1 MAGHKEVISE
11 TGKQM
16 LMQVRAIC
24 EGYPEVIEHV
34 DGFGHTSF
42 RVKDKPFVIMG
53 ENEKGTILNIKTY
66 PETQEILIQE
76 ERFFRPA
83 YIGQHGW
90 TGIYHS
96 SELNWK
102 EISALI
108 DEAYRRTAP
117 KRLIKILEPDM
128 RQERE

>member
-1 MAGHKEVISE
+1 MASHKEIVSE

-16 LMQVRAIC
+16 LQQVRGIC
-24 EGYPEVIEHV
+24 IGFPEVTEHV

-53 ENEKGTILNIKTY
+53 ENEQGTSLAIKTL
-66 PETQEILIQE
+66 PETQEILLQE

-90 TGIYHS
+90 TSIYHS
-96 SELNWK
+96 GGMNWK
-102 EISALI
+102 EIHSLI
-108 DEAYRRTAP
+108 LEAYQRTAP
-117 KRLIKILEPDM
+117 KRLVKLLEEN
-128 RQERE
+128 Q